1 MYENLSYLC
10 ETELGILAYTQGQ
23 WHSMLDEVIL
33 LSHLSAHLDPMTRTC
48 IVGETDPFVASLLQ
62 RFAEASGLAVV
73 RVQVGQ
79 DLPDLVRQVQPV
91 VIILDAELPGKI
103 RGWEA
108 ARELKS
114 DAETSRIPI
123 ISCSW
128 LTEAKARALV
138 DTAAGHLQKPDL
150 HYEDFVAALQA
161 VGVEIGRQIA
171 D

>member
-33 LSHLSAHLDPMTRTC
+33 LRHLSAHLDPMTRTC

-79 DLPDLVRQVQPV
+79 DLPDLVRQVLPV